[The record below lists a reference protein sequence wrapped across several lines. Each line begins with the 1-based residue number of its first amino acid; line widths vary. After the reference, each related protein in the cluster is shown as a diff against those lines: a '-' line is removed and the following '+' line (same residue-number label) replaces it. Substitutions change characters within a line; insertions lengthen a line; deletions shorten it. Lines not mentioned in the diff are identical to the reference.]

1 MHNIP
6 WNMAKIHI
14 ELDDE
19 DYMPILIP
27 TLDKR
32 AAIQTV
38 SAVVSAGIAYG
49 KNPMVILS
57 SDSGLLLS
65 RTSNF
70 FHLSEILKINK
81 ARGFMIDSDI
91 VYISGNI
98 LEYIKRADKEGVSF
112 VAPYRVF
119 FNEQIKYALSLDGD
133 SIIGEEEFKK
143 LKDWQEIK
151 AAGLGFYYG
160 DLPLDYTFK
169 LSGEV
174 KKGAHITGEDFN
186 FFLENNIKPRLA
198 KNIVLRHLKQIE
210 L

>member
-1 MHNIP
+1 MT
-6 WNMAKIHI
+6 KIHI

-19 DYMPILIP
+19 DYMPVLIP
-27 TLDKR
+27 SLDRR
-32 AAIQTV
+32 ASVETIST
-38 SAVVSAGIAYG
+38 VVSAIIAYG
-49 KNPMVILS
+49 KNPLVILS

-91 VYISGNI
+91 AYITGNI
-98 LEYIKRADKEGVSF
+98 LEYIKRADKEKVSF
-112 VAPYRVF
+112 VAPYRIF
-119 FNEQIKYALSLDGD
+119 FNGQIKYALSLNGVDVI
-133 SIIGEEEFKK
+133 SEEEFRK
-143 LKDWQEIK
+143 LEDWQEIK

-160 DLPLDYTFK
+160 DLPLEYTFK
-169 LSGEV
+169 ISGEI

-186 FFLENNIKPRLA
+186 FFLDNNIKPRLA
-198 KNIVLRHLKQIE
+198 KNIVLGHLKQIV

>member
-6 WNMAKIHI
+6 WNMAKVHI

-19 DYMPILIP
+19 DYIPILIP
-27 TLDKR
+27 SLDRR
-32 AAIQTV
+32 ASVETI
-38 SAVVSAGIAYG
+38 SAVVLAGIAHG
-49 KNPMVILS
+49 KNPLVVLS

-65 RTSNF
+65 RTANF
-70 FHLSEILKINK
+70 FRLSEILKTNK

-98 LEYIKRADKEGVSF
+98 VEYIKRADKEGVSF

-119 FNEQIKYALSLDGD
+119 FNDQTKYALSLDGD

-169 LSGEV
+169 ISGEI
-174 KKGAHITGEDFN
+174 KKGARITGEDFN
-186 FFLENNIKPRLA
+186 FFLENNIRLRLA
-198 KNIVLRHLKQIE
+198 KNIVLGHLKQII